1 MRFGIL
7 TLAVAAAAALPATG
21 KPADTKVVIVTL
33 KDHQFSP
40 NSIIVPAGERVRID
54 VTNRDGTADDFD
66 SDDLHV
72 DKDLGPHGH
81 ASFLIGPLKP
91 GKYAFKGELHPST
104 AVGEI
109 IAVKAAQ

>member
-1 MRFGIL
+1 MRFAIL
-7 TLAVAAAAALPATG
+7 TLAITASSMAPTIA
-21 KPADTKVVIVTL
+21 KPIDTKVIVVIL
-33 KDHQFSP
+33 KDHKFSP
-40 NSIIVPAGERVRID
+40 SAITVPAGERVKID
-54 VTNRDGTADDFD
+54 LTNRDGTADDFD

-72 DKDLGPHGH
+72 DKELGPHGH

-109 IAVKAAQ
+109 